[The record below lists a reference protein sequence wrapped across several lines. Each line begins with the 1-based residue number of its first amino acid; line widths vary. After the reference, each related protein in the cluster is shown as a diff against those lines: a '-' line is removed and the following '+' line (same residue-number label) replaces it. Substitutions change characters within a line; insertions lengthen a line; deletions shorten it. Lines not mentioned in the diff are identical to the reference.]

1 MEFGKYLKKLR
12 KERGLTIR
20 ALEELSGV
28 SNSYLSQIEL
38 GQRGAPSPDV
48 LKKLAGPLGVTIPK
62 LMVKAGHITY
72 KHFQA
77 ASKGAKEYNEYF
89 ELTNTDVLGIEGTY
103 DIAHLLEL
111 AETILY
117 KGRKLT
123 KPERQKALDIIRVL
137 FQEQKGD

>member
-20 ALEELSGV
+20 ELEELAGV
-28 SNSYLSQIEL
+28 SNSYISQIEL
-38 GQRGAPSPDV
+38 GQRSVPSPDI
-48 LKKLAGPLGVTIPK
+48 LKKLAEPLGVTYSD
-62 LMVKAGHITY
+62 LMYEAGYLEEAQKARHEEAVED
-72 KHFQA
+72 F
-77 ASKGAKEYNEYF
+77 SDDLN
-89 ELTNTDVLGIEGTY
+89 EGTY